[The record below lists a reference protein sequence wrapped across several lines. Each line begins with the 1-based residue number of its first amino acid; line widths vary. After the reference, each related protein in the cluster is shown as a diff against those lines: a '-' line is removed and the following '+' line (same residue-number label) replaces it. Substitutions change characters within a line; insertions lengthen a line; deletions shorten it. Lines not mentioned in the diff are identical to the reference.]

1 MYRDPV
7 PRFPKQLWFAAA
19 MAVALIALVAAIR
32 AGAVPE
38 GSGDGPR
45 VLPGSTRAEGT
56 RIERPELPRISLAGV
71 VSAVRTRVAPTPTPG
86 PTSAISPTPSPSPT
100 LPLPTLRPTATP
112 AYTPTP
118 PPRVDHYWLH
128 RPIGPDGTDEI
139 SYYYPYASRADGSYP
154 IHTGVEFVNRLGTPV
169 LAAGD
174 GTTVVAGT
182 DDIQVY
188 GARSRF
194 YGQLVILELDQR
206 LYDRPVFV
214 LYGHLSEIHV
224 QVGQRVESGEVVGL
238 VGATGIAE
246 GPHVH
251 MEVRYGENDYRAT
264 TNPLLWLP
272 PFDGYG
278 TLAGRVTLP
287 DGSPAVE
294 ARLLLFRSGSTVPVR
309 DVVTYPDRL
318 VNSDPAWGET
328 FCTGELEAGEYF
340 LQVTRGTRTYVE
352 EFTIRSGQTTWVE
365 VLMEP

>member
-272 PFDGYG
+272 PFAGYG